1 MLITV
6 LKSKIHRATV
16 IEANLDYHGS
26 CSIDKDL
33 MYSSGIEEHEQI
45 HIYNINN
52 GERFITYAIPSD
64 VPGMIALNG
73 SAARLGMVN
82 DLIIIC
88 AYGQVKRTD
97 DYRPKVVFVDDKNM
111 KVES

>member
-1 MLITV
+1 
-6 LKSKIHRATV
+6 
-16 IEANLDYHGS
+16 
-26 CSIDKDL
+26 
-33 MYSSGIEEHEQI
+33 
-45 HIYNINN
+45 
-52 GERFITYAIPSD
+52 
-64 VPGMIALNG
+64 LNG

-97 DYRPKVVFVDDKNM
+97 EFRPKVVFVDDKNL